1 MVKNIRNT
9 RQFGAI
15 ALTCA
20 KAPAVLLTRALHHQ
34 WKCQQW
40 KKQILSLIIMKNVW
54 PEKLLNGLR
63 HLCGSAHH
71 TLKTFNL
78 ISGAFWSSLLS
89 LPSLDGRSLKLH
101 HVGSLNDLRF
111 WKKFPLCYCLR
122 HSNKNHIFYI
132 CNELE
137 YTLKNI

>member
-1 MVKNIRNT
+1 MEPLPWPVLRHQQFYLLVLCIISENVNSEKN
-9 RQFGAI
+9 
-15 ALTCA
+15 
-20 KAPAVLLTRALHHQ
+20 KYY
-34 WKCQQW
+34 
-40 KKQILSLIIMKNVW
+40 LIIMKNVW

-89 LPSLDGRSLKLH
+89 LPSLDGRSLKFH